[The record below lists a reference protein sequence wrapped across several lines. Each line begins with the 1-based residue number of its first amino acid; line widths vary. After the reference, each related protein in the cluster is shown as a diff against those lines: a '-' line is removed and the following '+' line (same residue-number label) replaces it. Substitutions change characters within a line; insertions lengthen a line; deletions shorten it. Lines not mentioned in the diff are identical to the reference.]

1 MMQVN
6 LFISNFRKYKD
17 TIIFAGLAV
26 LFVILFGATNRLFSY
41 FAMDDV
47 SSYTRI
53 TMHELYGQDENIDI
67 LFLGSSHC
75 YRALNPE
82 ITDSIFEENTF
93 NGGTSAQCLD
103 GSYAILVEA
112 DKKNDLKTVYLE
124 MYYGVQGNEYKKR
137 TEMTSTYAISDY
149 MRPSVNKFC
158 YLINASDKEYW
169 MNGFM
174 PAVRNRN
181 QLMEKGYLKDILMKK
196 SQASYKNYE
205 YPAKNNERY
214 QGKGYVARYFSIE
227 NNGFSHEG
235 GWTGISEQ
243 KFTNDDIKSIKNII
257 DYCEK
262 HQIELVLF
270 VSPMPD
276 YLLTGTGNY
285 DNYINQVEKIAD
297 EHGIKYYDFNL
308 LKEQYFPNQSTY
320 FADTDHLNV
329 YGAKKFSEL
338 FAMFFTGKL
347 SKEEM
352 FYASYEEKMKNTPA
366 QVYGI
371 VYDIEE
377 SEEEKEISIIPICN
391 KNPDIY
397 CTIYKKAYNSEKYTE
412 IETLTVLQNV
422 TVPVDE
428 KGELCIY
435 FYSDPRGEN
444 MTNEIHINY

>member
-17 TIIFAGLAV
+17 NIMFSGLAI
-26 LFVILFGATNRLFSY
+26 LFVILFGVSNRLFSY
-41 FAMDDV
+41 FALDDD

-82 ITDSIFEENTF
+82 ITDSIFEANTF

-112 DKKNDLKTVYLE
+112 DKNNDLQTVYLE
-124 MYYGVQGNEYKKR
+124 MYYAVQGKEYKKR
-137 TEMTSTYAISDY
+137 TEMTSTYIISDY
-149 MRPSVNKFC
+149 MRPSFNKFC

-174 PAVRNRN
+174 PVVRNRN
-181 QLMEKGYLKDILMKK
+181 QLMEKGYLKDILMEK
-196 SQASYKNYE
+196 SKASYRNYE
-205 YPAKNNERY
+205 YLSQNDEKY
-214 QGKGYVARYFSIE
+214 QGKGYVARYSSIE

-235 GWTGISEQ
+235 EWTAISEE
-243 KFTNDDIKSIKNII
+243 KFTNDDIKSIQNII

-262 HQIELVLF
+262 NQIELVLF
-270 VSPMPD
+270 SSPMPD
-276 YLLTGTGNY
+276 YLLTGAGNY
-285 DNYINQVEKIAD
+285 DNYIDQVERIAD
-297 EHGIKYYDFNL
+297 EYGIKYYDFNL
-308 LKEQYFPNQSTY
+308 TKEEYFPNQSTY
-320 FADTDHLNV
+320 FADNSHLNV
-329 YGAKKFSEL
+329 YGAQKFSEL

-347 SKEEM
+347 SKEET
-352 FYASYEEKMKNTPA
+352 FYASYEEKMKKAPA

-377 SEEEKEISIIPICN
+377 NEKEKEISIIPICN

-397 CTIYKKAYNSEKYTE
+397 CTIYKKADDSEKYLE
-412 IETLTVLQNV
+412 IETLATLQNV
-422 TVPVDE
+422 TVPLHE
-428 KGELCIY
+428 RGELRIY
-435 FYSDPRGEN
+435 FYSDPLGEN